1 MSSHFVFDA
10 QLPFGIGT
18 RVWWSRNPS
27 GRVLVF
33 VHGFSGKAVGT
44 WSSFPS
50 LLAQQ
55 PKCSGWDLIFFG
67 YDGVH
72 TEAVSSAGDL
82 AELLDAI
89 AASPADLYAK
99 STSSP
104 NALRQ
109 PPDVYTRIVLVAH
122 SLGAIVARRAMLD
135 GYNRSTPAPWSKKT
149 EFFAFAPAHNGA
161 KLMSLVLETFGLAG
175 PILSLAQLFNRYIV
189 LRDLKEGS
197 GTLQTLHDDLTRT
210 YDAPSNASN
219 LRALE
224 VILARN
230 DRIVTNR
237 VLYPDPSPAPGGI
250 LAGCTHST
258 VCKPDEVFPQ
268 PIDLLVARL

>member
-10 QLPFGIGT
+10 QLPFGIGS

-50 LLAQQ
+50 MLTRH

-89 AASPADLYAK
+89 STSPTELYAK

-104 NALRQ
+104 SALRQ
-109 PPDVYTRIVLVAH
+109 HPDAYTRIVLVAH

-135 GYNRSTPAPWSKKT
+135 GYNRSTPAPWSKTT

-161 KLMSLVLETFGLAG
+161 KVMSLIFETFGFAG
-175 PILSLAQLFNRYIV
+175 TLVSLAQLFNRYIV

-197 GTLQTLHDDLTRT
+197 GTLQALHDDLRRT
-210 YDAPSNASN
+210 YDPPSGASN

-230 DRIVTNR
+230 DRIVTNK
-237 VLYPDPSPAPGGI
+237 VLYPDPSPGRGGI
-250 LAGCTHST
+250 LADRTHST
-258 VCKPDEVFPQ
+258 VCKPGEAFPQ
-268 PIDLLVARL
+268 PVDLLVSRL